1 MSLKSSKK
9 IETNVY
15 EVEATVDAKTF
26 SDAVVKTFQRQRKS
40 ITVPGFRKGKAT
52 QGMIERYYG
61 EGVFFEGALD
71 LVYPDAIEGAM
82 KEAGLK
88 LVDAPFDVEIPVMS
102 KAEGVELKFKATVAP
117 EVKLG
122 DYKKLSAVKED
133 VKVTDEDVDNEL
145 AAVRERN
152 SRLIVVEDRAAAD
165 GDTADINF
173 EGFVDG
179 VAFDGGKGENYPLVL
194 GSGSFIPG
202 FEDQVVGH
210 KAGDE
215 FDVNVTFPVEYDPSL
230 AGKDA
235 MFKVKINELKAKEL
249 PELDDEF
256 AKDVSEFD
264 TLDEYKADLKKT
276 IEERKQKDADLKF
289 ENDVLDALVE
299 VMEAE
304 IPQVMFDK
312 KTDEK
317 INELSQRLQMQGL
330 TLDMYVQYMGGDMEA
345 FRKNFAVQAEREVK
359 IDLALEAVAKA
370 EKFEVT
376 EEDIEARVADYAKQ
390 YGMEADAIKKALP
403 AETIEEEVVI
413 RKAIDF
419 VKENAAVKKA
429 AAKKSAAKKP
439 AAKKTSAKKD
449 DAEEKP
455 AAKKSTAKKSTAKKA
470 EDGEKEPAKKA
481 SAKKT
486 KATDAE

>member
-1 MSLKSSKK
+1 MSLKSSNQ

-15 EVEATVDAKTF
+15 ELEVSVDA
-26 SDAVVKTFQRQRKS
+26 AVFCEAVTKAFQRQRKS

-52 QGMIERYYG
+52 QGMIEKFYG
-61 EGVFFEGALD
+61 EGVFFEKALD
-71 LVYPDAIEGAM
+71 IVYPDAVEGAV

-88 LVDAPFDVEIPVMS
+88 LVDAPYDVEIPTMS
-102 KAEGVELKFKATVAP
+102 KTEGVELKFKAVVAP

-122 DYKKLSAVKED
+122 DYKKLSAAKEEA
-133 VKVTDEDVDNEL
+133 VVTDEDVAAEL
-145 AAVRERN
+145 ASVQDRN
-152 SRLIVVEDRAAAD
+152 SRLVVVEDRDAQM

-173 EGFVDG
+173 EGFIDG
-179 VAFDGGKGENYPLVL
+179 VAFDGGKGDNYPLVL

-202 FEDQVVGH
+202 FEEQVAGH

-215 FDVNVTFPVEYDPSL
+215 FDVNVTFPKEYDPSL
-230 AGKDA
+230 AEKDA
-235 MFKVKINELKAKEL
+235 VFKVKLNEVKMKEL
-249 PELDDEF
+249 PVLDDEF

-264 TLDEYKADLKKT
+264 TLDAYKEDLQKTLAEQKQKKAD
-276 IEERKQKDADLKF
+276 ADF
-289 ENDVLDALVE
+289 ENEVLDALVG

-317 INELSQRLQMQGL
+317 MNELSQRLQMQGL
-330 TLDMYVQYMGGDMEA
+330 TLDTYVQYMGGDMAA
-345 FRKNFAVQAEREVK
+345 FRQSFAVQAEREVK

-370 EKFEVT
+370 EQFDAT
-376 EEDIEARVADYAKQ
+376 EEEMEARVADYAKQ
-390 YGMEADAIKKALP
+390 YGMDADAIRKALP
-403 AETIEEEVVI
+403 AETLKEEVTI

-419 VKENAAVKKA
+419 VKEHAT
-429 AAKKSAAKKP
+429 AKKAAKKP
-439 AAKKTSAKKD
+439 AAKKTADKAEDADKKPAK
-449 DAEEKP
+449 KP
-455 AAKKSTAKKSTAKKA
+455 AAKKAAAKKADDAEKAPAKKS
-470 EDGEKEPAKKA
+470 

>member
-1 MSLKSSKK
+1 MSLKSSNK

-15 EVEATVDAKTF
+15 EIEVTVDAQTF
-26 SDAVVKTFQRQRKS
+26 SDAVTKAFQRQRKS
-40 ITVPGFRKGKAT
+40 IAVPGFRKGKAT

-61 EGVFFEGALD
+61 EGVFFENALD
-71 LVYPDAIEGAM
+71 IIYPDAVEGAV

-88 LVDAPFDVEIPVMS
+88 LVDAPYDVEIPTMS
-102 KAEGVELKFKATVAP
+102 KTEGVELKFKALVAP

-122 DYKKLSAVKED
+122 DYKKLSAVKND
-133 VKVTDEDVDNEL
+133 VAVTDDEVAAEL
-145 AAVRERN
+145 ASVQDRN
-152 SRLIVVEDRAAAD
+152 SRLIVVTDRPAAE

-179 VAFDGGKGENYPLVL
+179 VAFEGGKGENYPLVL

-202 FEDQVVGH
+202 FEDQVIGRST
-210 KAGDE
+210 GEE
-215 FDVNVTFPVEYDPSL
+215 FDVNVTFPTEYDPSL
-230 AGKDA
+230 ADKDA
-235 MFKVKINELKAKEL
+235 VFKVKINELKTKEL

-264 TLDEYKADLKKT
+264 TLEEYKADLKKN
-276 IEERKQKDADLKF
+276 IEEKKQKDAELDF
-289 ENDVLDALVE
+289 ENSVLDALVE

-345 FRKNFAVQAEREVK
+345 FRSSFAVQAEREVK

-370 EKFEVT
+370 EKFEAS
-376 EEDIEARVADYAKQ
+376 EEEIDARVAEYAKQ
-390 YGMEADAIKKALP
+390 YSMEADAIRKALP
-403 AETIEEEVVI
+403 AATIAEEVVI

-419 VKENAAVKKA
+419 VKENAAVKKT
-429 AAKKSAAKKP
+429 AAKKP
-439 AAKKTSAKKD
+439 AVKKTAAKKT
-449 DAEEKP
+449 
-455 AAKKSTAKKSTAKKA
+455 AAKKTTAKKTDAAEKA
-470 EDGEKEPAKKA
+470 PAKKA